1 MLLNEGQIHLFE
13 HWPEPGID
21 DDKKRGF
28 FDQVCIQTE
37 NI

>member
-28 FDQVCIQTE
+28 FDQVCI
-37 NI
+37 